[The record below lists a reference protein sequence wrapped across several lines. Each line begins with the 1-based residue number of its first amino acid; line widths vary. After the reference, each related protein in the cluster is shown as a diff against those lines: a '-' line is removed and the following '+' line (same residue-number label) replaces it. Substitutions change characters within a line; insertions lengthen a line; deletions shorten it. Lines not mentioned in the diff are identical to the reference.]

1 MLRHHYAETELS
13 QIPIQK
19 PDLLTESHNNGIP
32 LASYNLMPLKTLEER
47 ASEAISRLESCQ
59 ICPRHC
65 SVNRL
70 KDEKGFCHGERH
82 TRIYSYAPHF
92 GEEPPLVG
100 TRGSGTIFFSGCNL
114 ACVFCQNYEI
124 SQLDH
129 GTEVRTVGL
138 ATIMKRLQDLGCHN
152 INFVTPSHYVPQ
164 ILEALIIARA
174 MGLTVPLVYNSG
186 GYDSVETLQLLD
198 GIFDI
203 YMPDM
208 KYGSD
213 EMALKYSNALE
224 YTRYAKA
231 AILEMHRQ
239 VGDLEIDDDDDD
251 GVALRGLLVRHL
263 VLPRGAAGTAEVV
276 RFLSQEVS
284 GNTYLNVMAQYRPE
298 YKACGYSE
306 LDRSLTTQEYEEAV
320 RMAADAGLTR
330 GLDIY

>member
-1 MLRHHYAETELS
+1 MECSEKSVMLSSPMFFSKNLLQLS
-13 QIPIQK
+13 F
-19 PDLLTESHNNGIP
+19 L
-32 LASYNLMPLKTLEER
+32 
-47 ASEAISRLESCQ
+47 
-59 ICPRHC
+59 
-65 SVNRL
+65 
-70 KDEKGFCHGERH
+70 
-82 TRIYSYAPHF
+82 
-92 GEEPPLVG
+92 EPPLVG
-100 TRGSGTIFFSGCNL
+100 VHGSGTIFFSGCNFS
-114 ACVFCQNYEI
+114 CVFCQNYEI
-124 SQLDH
+124 SQMDQ
-129 GTEVRTVGL
+129 GTEVRANVL

-164 ILEALIIARA
+164 ILEALVAARK
-174 MGLTVPLVYNSG
+174 MGLTIPLVYNSG
-186 GYDSVETLQLLD
+186 GYDSVEPLRLLD

-213 EMALKYSNALE
+213 EMALKYSNAPE

-239 VGDLEIDDDDDD
+239 VGDLKIDDD
-251 GVALRGLLVRHL
+251 GVAVRGLMVRHL
-263 VLPRGAAGTAEVV
+263 VLPAGATGTAEVV

-298 YKACGYSE
+298 YKACGYSKI
-306 LDRSLTTQEYEEAV
+306 DRSLTTQEYREAV

>member
-1 MLRHHYAETELS
+1 
-13 QIPIQK
+13 
-19 PDLLTESHNNGIP
+19 
-32 LASYNLMPLKTLEER
+32 MPQGVLEDR
-47 ASEAISRLESCQ
+47 AREAISRLESCQ

-65 SVNRL
+65 RVNRL
-70 KDEKGFCHGERH
+70 KDEKGFCRCERH
-82 TRIYSYAPHF
+82 ARIYSYAPHF

-100 TRGSGTIFFSGCNL
+100 VHGSGTIFFSGCNL

-124 SQLDH
+124 SQLDQ
-129 GTEVRTVGL
+129 GTEVRAIGL
-138 ATIMKRLQDLGCHN
+138 AMMMKRLQDLGCHN
-152 INFVTPSHYVPQ
+152 MNFVTPSHFVPQ
-164 ILEALIIARA
+164 ILETLILARK

-186 GYDSVETLQLLD
+186 GYDSVETLRLLD

-213 EMALKYSNALE
+213 EMALEYSNAPE

-239 VGDLEIDDDDDD
+239 VGDLEIDDE
-251 GVALRGLLVRHL
+251 GVAVRGLLVRHL
-263 VLPRGAAGTAEVV
+263 VLPAGAAGTAEVV

-306 LDRSLTTQEYEEAV
+306 LDRSITVREYRETV

>member
-1 MLRHHYAETELS
+1 
-13 QIPIQK
+13 
-19 PDLLTESHNNGIP
+19 
-32 LASYNLMPLKTLEER
+32 MPLKTLEDR

-65 SVNRL
+65 HVNRL
-70 KDEKGFCHGERH
+70 NGELGFCRGGRH
-82 TRIYSYAPHF
+82 ARIYSYAPHF

-100 TRGSGTIFFSGCNL
+100 TSGSGTIFFSGCNL

-124 SQLDH
+124 SQLDQ
-129 GTEVRTVGL
+129 GNEVKADGL
-138 ATIMKRLQDLGCHN
+138 AAMMKRLQDLGCHN

-164 ILEALIIARA
+164 ILEALVAARA

-186 GYDSVETLQLLD
+186 GYDSVETLRLLE

-213 EMALKYSNALE
+213 EEMALKYSNAPE

-239 VGDLEIDDDDDD
+239 VGDLEIDDD
-251 GVALRGLLVRHL
+251 GVAAKGLLVRHL
-263 VLPRGAAGTAEVV
+263 VLPAGAAGTAEVV

-284 GNTYLNVMAQYRPE
+284 GNTCLNVMAQYRPE

-306 LDRSLTTQEYEEAV
+306 FDRGITAQEYRVAV